1 MKTPLSVHVLFHS
14 ENQEGMKI
22 YSELYKLLCRDVENP
37 FSDGLDIPVYYS
49 TDFNSEIKLV
59 KSSTDKSVILLFID
73 VHMFNSKIWR
83 DKIEE
88 LMKNQNENILIVGV
102 KLCKYSFSINRQIG
116 EIQSIVFD
124 NGKDDEYSLF
134 TNDYWQIFTTQL
146 FDLLIRYVNGIND
159 KRHINIFIS
168 HSKQGNGKIEDKE
181 GENLAIE
188 VRDFIYRDTK
198 LNSFFDVHDIL
209 DGYKFAKQIE
219 QNIEKSSVLILFT
232 DSYSSRE
239 WCRIELLKAKEN
251 KVPMV
256 AVFMMK
262 EKVDR
267 VFPYIGNIPCV
278 VFENDWRKVINILL
292 QTTLNH
298 RIETLLLKQDTNQNT
313 EFFPYPPEAFSL
325 SLLNPNTTKVLYPEP
340 PLGNEELEVLE
351 KISKKMG
358 HDIIFYTPMD
368 YDTEKMN
375 LSERKIGIS
384 VSDSPDIKRFG
395 IGNEMFKDLTIEL
408 VRYILKA
415 NGKIIYG
422 GDLRKDGF
430 TELFGDLARQYG
442 QKEKSDPNS
451 IYIKN
456 YLSWPIYNGVSIE
469 QRAKCLA
476 SRIEIVEATCGEE
489 VITEE
494 KNIIPTCISNE
505 IMLKWATSLTK
516 MRVESIGDS
525 DARIIVGGII
535 KGFKGFMPGIAEEF
549 KISYESKKAIYLIGG
564 FGGCGHIIAEI
575 LKRNIPYG
583 EFIQM
588 VQENDFYREFYKYSE
603 NRGYKIDYDFFANIN
618 IEGLN
623 NGLTT
628 DENIRLFDSVD
639 IIEIVSLILKGLNNI
654 FTNTN
659 NNA

>member
-1 MKTPLSVHVLFHS
+1 MKTPLSVHALFHS
-14 ENQEGMKI
+14 ENKEGMKI

-49 TDFNSEIKLV
+49 TDFNSEINLAN
-59 KSSTDKSVILLFID
+59 SSSEKSVILLFID
-73 VHMFNSKIWR
+73 IHMFASCIWKS
-83 DKIEE
+83 KIEE
-88 LMKNQNENILIVGV
+88 LMKIQNENILIVGV
-102 KLCKYSFSINRQIG
+102 KLCKYSFLINKQIS

-124 NGKDDEYSLF
+124 NGKDEEYSLF

-146 FDLLIRYVNGIND
+146 FDLLIRYVNGIDD

-168 HSKQGNGKIEDKE
+168 HSKQGNGKVGDKE
-181 GENLAIE
+181 GENVAIE

-209 DGYKFAKQIE
+209 DGYKFATQIE

-239 WCRIELLKAKEN
+239 WCRIEVLKAKEN

-298 RIETLLLKQDTNQNT
+298 TIETLLLKQGTDQNT

-325 SLLNPNTTKVLYPEP
+325 SLLKADTTKVLYPEP

-351 KISKKMG
+351 KISGKKD
-358 HDIIFYTPMD
+358 HDNIIFSTPME
-368 YDTEKMN
+368 YHIGKMN
-375 LSERKIGIS
+375 LLERKIGIS
-384 VSDSPDIKRFG
+384 ISDSTDIKELG
-395 IGNEMFKDLTIEL
+395 LGDEMFKDLTIEL
-408 VRYILKA
+408 VRHILKA

-422 GDLRKDGF
+422 GDLRKNGF
-430 TELFGDLARQYG
+430 TELFGNLARQYG
-442 QKEKSDPNS
+442 QKEKSNPNS

-469 QRAKCLA
+469 QRAEYLA
-476 SRIEIVEATCGEE
+476 SRIELVNATCGEE
-489 VITEE
+489 VSAEE
-494 KNIIPTCISNE
+494 KDIIPTCFSNE
-505 IMLKWATSLTK
+505 IMLKWATSLAK
-516 MRVESIGDS
+516 MRLESIGDS
-525 DARIIVGGII
+525 DARIIAGGII

-549 KISYESKKAIYLIGG
+549 KIAYESKKAIYLIGG
-564 FGGCGHIIAEI
+564 FGGCAYILTEI
-575 LKRNIPYG
+575 LKRKMPYE

-588 VQENDFYREFYKYSE
+588 VQENEFYKYSE
-603 NRGYKIDYDFFANIN
+603 SRGYNINYDFFADIN
-618 IEGLN
+618 IEELN

-628 DENIRLFDSVD
+628 EENIRLFDSVD

-654 FTNTN
+654 FINTS